1 MLGSASLSGWYVPS
15 KAKYRQETDSNKYWE
30 GKMKSTLK
38 RRLKELEIAEREA
51 IGSSTASDVF
61 ALGWPV
67 SIGSD
72 RARAPRGR
80 CRAPAPAGK
89 HGLSLGGG
97 GVVLTEGSAALTSA
111 GKGVLGTRIH
121 TQSGLLD
128 PKGRALRR
136 C

>member
-1 MLGSASLSGWYVPS
+1 
-15 KAKYRQETDSNKYWE
+15 
-30 GKMKSTLK
+30 MKSTLK